1 MKSIDDGVPRGHAGH
16 HHTQDEMHNIDV
28 AHEHADI
35 DISAIV
41 SAAIGLA
48 AVAAV
53 AFVLMG
59 GLFRLL
65 EGQARKNDPVVS
77 PLAAQPTEMPRHIA
91 GPEPFSTA
99 PGPRLLTNEPSVLRQ
114 QRSAEES
121 QLSGYGWVNEQAGVA
136 RMPIAEAKKLLAERG
151 LPARANGVSDPSLGT
166 VRPST
171 AESSSGR
178 TADGVP
184 RGAGLPQMQ
193 SAPAQEA
200 PQPGHGTAQ
209 PGHAPAKPGGGAR

>member
-35 DISAIV
+35 DISGIV
-41 SAAIGLA
+41 SAAAGLA
-48 AVAAV
+48 AVTAV
-53 AFVLMG
+53 AFVLMA

-65 EGQARKNDPVVS
+65 DSQARKNDPVVS
-77 PLAAQPTEMPRHIA
+77 PLAAQPTNMPRHIA
-91 GPEPFSTA
+91 GPEPFGSA
-99 PGPRLLTNEPSVLRQ
+99 PGPRLLTNEPAVLRE
-114 QRSAEES
+114 QRSTEES
-121 QLSGYGWVNEQAGVA
+121 HLSGYGWVNEQAGVA

-151 LPARANGVSDPSLGT
+151 LPARADAVNDPSLGT

-178 TADGVP
+178 TADGLP
-184 RGAGLPQMQ
+184 RGAGLPPIQG
-193 SAPAQEA
+193 APAQQT
-200 PQPGHGTAQ
+200 PLPGQAK
-209 PGHAPAKPGGGAR
+209 PGHAPAKPGGHER